1 MSWVWED
8 GLAGEG
14 RAETRL
20 GSGSQAAAL
29 GCGSWGAQGKNTAGP
44 TWWEHLN
51 EKLRV
56 GVLVSPLFLS
66 CFVFKK
72 INIFFFFLIRP

>member
-1 MSWVWED
+1 MGWQGRE
-8 GLAGEG
+8 GLRQGWGPVHRRLRWGVDLGEHRG
-14 RAETRL
+14 E
-20 GSGSQAAAL
+20 
-29 GCGSWGAQGKNTAGP
+29 NTAGP

-56 GVLVSPLFLS
+56 GVLISPLFLS

-72 INIFFFFLIRP
+72 INIFFFLIRP